1 MTDSRTDKNRR
12 TGTTA
17 VIVISLAGILFFG
30 YQAVRVSTQ
39 RAQNNP
45 FEYDIARY
53 MQTDARLVHYAE
65 AGQIPF
71 ELPRASG
78 LAIGPDANIYVAGD
92 EAIHVFDTVGVLQ
105 STIGVDGLIRCFA
118 LDNNRDLYVGME
130 SHIEIYDLK
139 GTKKAEWESPDSGA
153 VFSALALSEDF
164 VFVTDAGNRIVWKF
178 DKSGNV
184 LQQIGKRD
192 VAKDIPGFVVP
203 SGFIDVAVDADGFL
217 WVANPGRH
225 SIENY
230 TLDGD
235 FRTSWG
241 AFSMEIDGF
250 CGCCNPTNFIIL
262 EDGSFITSEK
272 GIPRIKVHN
281 QLGEVVSVVA
291 GAEQFD
297 EGTVGLDLAVDSN
310 QRIFVLDPK
319 RKRVRIFAKK
329 EA

>member
-1 MTDSRTDKNRR
+1 M
-12 TGTTA
+12 
-17 VIVISLAGILFFG
+17 
-30 YQAVRVSTQ
+30 
-39 RAQNNP
+39 
-45 FEYDIARY
+45 
-53 MQTDARLVHYAE
+53 
-65 AGQIPF
+65 
-71 ELPRASG
+71 
-78 LAIGPDANIYVAGD
+78 
-92 EAIHVFDTVGVLQ
+92 
-105 STIGVDGLIRCFA
+105 
-118 LDNNRDLYVGME
+118 
-130 SHIEIYDLK
+130 
-139 GTKKAEWESPDSGA
+139 
-153 VFSALALSEDF
+153 
-164 VFVTDAGNRIVWKF
+164 TDAGNRIVWKF

-184 LQQIGKRD
+184 LQRIGKRD
-192 VAKDIPGFVVP
+192 VAKDIPGIVIP
-203 SGFIDVAVDADGFL
+203 SGFFDVAVDSDGFL

-241 AFSMEIDGF
+241 AFSMDIDGF